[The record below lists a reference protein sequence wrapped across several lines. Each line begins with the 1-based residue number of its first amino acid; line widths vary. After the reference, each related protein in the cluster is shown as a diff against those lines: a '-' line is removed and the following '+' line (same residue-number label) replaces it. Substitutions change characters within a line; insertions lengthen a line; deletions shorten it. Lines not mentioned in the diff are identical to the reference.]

1 MTHDEVR
8 KELKI
13 RWLSPIEMPSSK
25 CTVAS
30 SGYNVTVFEK
40 KRKKKEDVFATQA
53 PKMLQKKKVARVL
66 YSLIT
71 LPCLIFAP
79 VHLLPLKVYP
89 GLQIQR

>member
-1 MTHDEVR
+1 MTDDEVR

-13 RWLSPIEMPSSK
+13 SWLSPIEMPSSK

-40 KRKKKEDVFATQA
+40 KRKKRRCIATQA

-71 LPCLIFAP
+71 SPCLIFAP
-79 VHLLPLKVYP
+79 VHLLPL
-89 GLQIQR
+89 